1 MLEDFLARIFVN
13 QWVVFG
19 FVTIL
24 LIALAEVGYR
34 LGIVSRRRN
43 PDAASGHSGSVQG
56 AVLGLLGL
64 LLGFSFA
71 MSVGRFESRRDLL
84 LQEANTIGTTWL
96 RADFLPAPY
105 DRQVKDLLLRYTN
118 LRIDGFPAMEGSELF
133 RKTRAEVA
141 EIHRAL
147 WQCADAAVEAKPT
160 PAVVSFVS
168 SLNETID
175 LDASRLAARRNR
187 VPGAVWLL
195 LLAVASCSAW
205 ASGYSSGV
213 NNTRSV
219 FSELAFPLLIGV
231 VITLIADIDRP
242 VRGLVGVSVA
252 PLEDLLETIR
262 PEPLS
267 GKSR

>member
-1 MLEDFLARIFVN
+1 MIDDILARIFIN
-13 QWVVFG
+13 QWMVLGIVT
-19 FVTIL
+19 FVL
-24 LIALAEVGYR
+24 LALAEVGYR
-34 LGIVSRRRN
+34 LGIAYRRRDV
-43 PDAASGHSGSVQG
+43 DAASGHSGSIQG

-71 MSVGRFESRRDLL
+71 MSVGRFEARRDLL
-84 LQEANTIGTTWL
+84 LQEANSIGTTWL

-105 DRQVKDLLLRYTN
+105 DQQARDLLVRYTKH
-118 LRIDGFPAMEGSELF
+118 RIDGFSTKEGTELF
-133 RKTRAEVA
+133 RKMRAEVSQ
-141 EIHRAL
+141 IHREL
-147 WQCADAAVEAKPT
+147 WRCADAAVEEKPT
-160 PAVVSFVS
+160 PPVVSFVT

-195 LLAVASCSAW
+195 LLVVAFCGAW

-213 NNTRSV
+213 NGTRSV

-242 VRGLVGVSVA
+242 NKGLVGISQA
-252 PLEDLLETIR
+252 PLEELLDSIQ
-262 PEPLS
+262 PEKP
-267 GKSR
+267 

>member
-1 MLEDFLARIFVN
+1 MVLGI
-13 QWVVFG
+13 
-19 FVTIL
+19 VTLL

-34 LGIVSRRRN
+34 LGIAYRRR
-43 PDAASGHSGSVQG
+43 DVHAASGHSGSIQG

-71 MSVGRFESRRDLL
+71 MSVGRFEARRDLL
-84 LQEANTIGTTWL
+84 LQEANAIGTTWL

-105 DRQVKDLLLRYTN
+105 DQQARDLLVRYTK
-118 LRIDGFPAMEGSELF
+118 LRINGFAAKEGTENY
-133 RKTRAEVA
+133 RQTRAEVVD
-141 EIHRAL
+141 IHRKL
-147 WQCADAAVEAKPT
+147 WRCADAAVEEKST
-160 PAVVSFVS
+160 PAVVSFVT

-175 LDASRLAARRNR
+175 LDASRLAALRNR

-213 NNTRSV
+213 NDTRSI

-242 VRGLVGVSVA
+242 YKGLVGISQA
-252 PLEDLLETIR
+252 PLEELLETIQ
-262 PEPLS
+262 PEKP
-267 GKSR
+267 